1 MDPEKPARRS
11 RSPKEPVTIDLEAE
25 KATEETSSVEPSEP
39 AAESVAEE
47 PQSGAPEAFA
57 PELSGE
63 AKADDA
69 PAEPTYTDEAARE
82 AIEEP
87 PSEGPKPTENTKPA
101 EPVQAAPSRG
111 SAGLLAAGIVGG
123 VVALALAGSMQYAGY
138 LPSASE
144 PAASSAP
151 SFDASGLES
160 EVASLKSQIA
170 DLKAAPAGG
179 AADPQLE
186 TRIAALEQAQQ
197 NAGSAEP
204 FDSSALESQIA
215 SLNDTVAAL
224 KSELA
229 KTAEAQTETTQ
240 QLTDRLATA
249 EKKIDEPRKDVS
261 MARAVAAATLK
272 TAIDRGGPFQAEL
285 ATLEGV
291 APDNQAVKDLAPY
304 AAVGVPSRS
313 DLARQFS
320 PVADRIIEAVNQP
333 TGSESLTDRL
343 LTSAKSLIK
352 VRPVGMVEGDSV
364 EAIVARMEEKLKNG
378 DLKGAAI
385 EWDSLP
391 DAGKQASSDFKD
403 TLDKR
408 IKVEDLA
415 ESIMTNAVA
424 GTN

>member
-11 RSPKEPVTIDLEAE
+11 RPKKDPVTIDLEAE
-25 KATEETSSVEPSEP
+25 KATEETASAETSEP
-39 AAESVAEE
+39 TADRVPEE

-57 PELSGE
+57 AEKPSET
-63 AKADDA
+63 KTDDPA
-69 PAEPTYTDEAARE
+69 PEPTYTDEAARE

-87 PSEGPKPTENTKPA
+87 PTEGPKPI
-101 EPVQAAPSRG
+101 EPVHAAPSRG
-111 SAGLLAAGIVGG
+111 GAGLLAAGIVGG

-138 LPSASE
+138 LPSASK
-144 PAASSAP
+144 PTASSEP
-151 SFDASGLES
+151 SFDASGLET
-160 EVASLKSQIA
+160 EIASLKSQIA

-179 AADPQLE
+179 TADPQLE

-197 NAGSAEP
+197 NAGSAQP

-215 SLNDTVAAL
+215 GLNDTVAAL

-229 KTAEAQTETTQ
+229 RTAEAQTETTQ
-240 QLTDRLATA
+240 EITDRLATA

-291 APDNQAVKDLAPY
+291 APDSQPVKDLAPY
-304 AAVGVPSRS
+304 AAIGVPSRS

-333 TGSESLTDRL
+333 AGDESLTDRL
-343 LTSAKSLIK
+343 LSSAKSLIK

-385 EWDSLP
+385 EWESLP

-408 IKVEDLA
+408 IKVEELA
-415 ESIMTNAVA
+415 ESIMTSAVA